1 MPTLKRLP
9 RNGKRW
15 PFFDRKRELLT
26 FKLFKF
32 RKKQKQRNIGFFY
45 NFDKMQNK
53 LNVIKPIRPPS
64 PIINIEPKKPGIMTK
79 LLKIYIP
86 LV

>member
-1 MPTLKRLP
+1 M
-9 RNGKRW
+9 
-15 PFFDRKRELLT
+15 T

-79 LLKIYIP
+79 WLKIYIP